1 MSGVIGGIG
10 SKSGIIGSTEVEYKS
25 GSYTPDCILDS
36 AGNNK
41 GVYTKIGDFVFATV
55 DMDSASSSN
64 GNTQG
69 INQLPFTP
77 YSESGV
83 SAGGGGMTIH
93 GKACGT
99 MTLQIPPQAD
109 YAYYRSGHNSEAHN
123 SGRSGSDMSNVGFEG
138 FLCYITK

>member
-36 AGNNK
+36 AANNK

-69 INQLPFTP
+69 INQLPFVP

-83 SAGGGGMTIH
+83 SAGGGVNTIS
-93 GKACGT
+93 GKHCGT
-99 MTLQIPPQAD
+99 MTLQIPPQGD
-109 YAYYRSGHNSEAHN
+109 YAYYRSGHNSEPHN

-138 FLCYITK
+138 FLCYISK